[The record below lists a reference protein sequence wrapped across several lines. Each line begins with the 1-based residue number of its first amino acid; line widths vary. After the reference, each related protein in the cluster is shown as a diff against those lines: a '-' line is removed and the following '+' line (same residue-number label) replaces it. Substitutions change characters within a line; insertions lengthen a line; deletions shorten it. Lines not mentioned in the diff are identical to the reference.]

1 MTESDRYL
9 ERHRSIAENR
19 HVGAGASSGMDLPGI
34 AELQQ
39 AARENANSRLRALL
53 DESFGLIQ
61 PPNLYA
67 NEAEATRAVK
77 RRKLDSDTPELG
89 HSGFSYGYF
98 GQVEPGKLK
107 MEIDFCDG
115 GIFSEERGANFSA
128 ANILKNDDSVYCTKA
143 NRCNLVLRH
152 QGATAF
158 TLTELIIK
166 APPRG
171 YTAP

>member
-1 MTESDRYL
+1 MADGEQYL
-9 ERHRSIAENR
+9 ERHRSFTENR
-19 HVGAGASSGMDLPGI
+19 HSGVGSGSGMDVSGM
-34 AELQQ
+34 AELHQSTQ
-39 AARENANSRLRALL
+39 RRETATARLRALL
-53 DESFGLIQ
+53 DESYSLVQSYSG
-61 PPNLYA
+61 
-67 NEAEATRAVK
+67 ETDATRPVK
-77 RRKLDSDTPELG
+77 RRKLDSSTTDLG

-143 NRCNLVLRH
+143 NRCNLVLKH
-152 QGATAF
+152 QGATPF